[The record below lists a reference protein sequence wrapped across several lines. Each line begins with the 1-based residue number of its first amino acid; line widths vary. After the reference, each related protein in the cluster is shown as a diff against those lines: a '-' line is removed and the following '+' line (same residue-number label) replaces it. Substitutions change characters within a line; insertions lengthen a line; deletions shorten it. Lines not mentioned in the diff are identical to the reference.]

1 MEKIQT
7 NLRYPV
13 YNEQEAIIVQPAT
26 QNIQSRKEFRVEMFT
41 TVRKQHDGVWYL
53 IPVRVNITKV
63 LTPGPHEEQ
72 QKAQIRRELEVQFHA
87 ECYKALLFYI
97 IPNTLAMS
105 TLDGRPLIYE
115 DADQRSEEER
125 LIPRQ

>member
-7 NLRYPV
+7 NLKYPV
-13 YNEQEAIIVQPAT
+13 YDEQERIWISEET
-26 QNIQSRKEFRVEMFT
+26 QNIQSRKEFHVDMFT
-41 TVRKQHDGVWYL
+41 TVRKQHDGIWYL
-53 IPVRVNITKV
+53 IPVKVNITKV
-63 LTPGPHEEQ
+63 LSIGPKEEQ
-72 QKAQIRRELEVQFHA
+72 QKAQIRREVEVRFHA

-97 IPNTLAMS
+97 ISNTLAMS

>member
-7 NLRYPV
+7 NLKYPV

-26 QNIQSRKEFRVEMFT
+26 ENIQGRKEFHVDMFT

-53 IPVRVNITKV
+53 IPVRVNYTQK
-63 LTPGPHEEQ
+63 LTPGPNEEQ
-72 QKAQIRRELEVQFHA
+72 QKAQIRREVEVRFHA

-97 IPNTLAMS
+97 ISNTLAMS

>member
-7 NLRYPV
+7 DLKYPV

-26 QNIQSRKEFRVEMFT
+26 ENIQGRKEFHVDMFT
-41 TVRKQHDGVWYL
+41 TVRKQHDGIWYL
-53 IPVRVNITKV
+53 IPVRVHSKQV

-72 QKAQIRRELEVQFHA
+72 QKAQIRRELEIQFHGN
-87 ECYKALLFYI
+87 CYKTLLFYI
-97 IPNTLAMS
+97 IPNTIAMS

>member
-7 NLRYPV
+7 NLKYPV
-13 YNEQEAIIVQPAT
+13 YNEQEAIIVHPET
-26 QNIQSRKEFRVEMFT
+26 PNILSKKEFHVDMFT

-63 LTPGPHEEQ
+63 LSIGPHEEQ
-72 QKAQIRRELEVQFHA
+72 QKAQIRREVEVRFHV

-97 IPNTLAMS
+97 ISNTLAMS
-105 TLDGRPLIYE
+105 SLDGRPLIYE
-115 DADQRSEEER
+115 DVDQRSEEER